1 MSEETTMKLVL
12 RYLDKQNL
20 DRPDVGSFS
29 VPTVNIE
36 VSQWLNRGYVLQA
49 THFVGMNTDGYG
61 VLFVLVKDQ
70 PKMMKKAKD
79 VIEE

>member
-12 RYLDKQNL
+12 RYLDKQNM

-29 VPTVNIE
+29 VPTVNTE

-49 THFVGMNTDGYG
+49 THFVGMNNDGYG
-61 VLFVLVKDQ
+61 VLFVLTKE
-70 PKMMKKAKD
+70 PIKMAKK
-79 VIEE
+79 VIPEG